1 MIHHLHSREHGLF
14 THTPFGE
21 VHGRDFCPVTVIG
34 YRPGEGFSSAGLNA
48 ISPTSPARKGRQA
61 VLTPAAKSSP
71 ASNSRALISR
81 GDADERIMNDGLRE
95 KDQPAGETCG
105 AGLRHV
111 LATVGHAGIRS
122 IIRIIATVL
131 PLFWVPSVVMPFAQV
146 QTSPFFTV
154 NDLAFCTTASS
165 PSVI

>member
-1 MIHHLHSREHGLF
+1 MTLARLAGGLDGADPVLA
-14 THTPFGE
+14 HVGE
-21 VHGRDFCPVTVIG
+21 AHGRDFCPVTGIG
-34 YRPGEGFSSAGLNA
+34 PARVSHRLGS
-48 ISPTSPARKGRQA
+48 ITSPTSPARKGRQA
-61 VLTPAAKSSP
+61 VLTPAAKTSP
-71 ASNSRALISR
+71 ASNSCALISR

-111 LATVGHAGIRS
+111 TATVGHAGIRS

-154 NDLAFCTTASS
+154 NCLSFCMTASS